1 MELLPIGIQF
11 IDMVNSNMG
20 SILKE
25 IKRKFKSEDS
35 ADVQWV
41 VNATMVTMI
50 VTIVVLVAF
59 FLYINYRN
67 V

>member
-35 ADVQWV
+35 TDVQWV

-59 FLYINYRN
+59 FLYINYR
-67 V
+67 